1 METFKVE
8 IKETLKRV
16 VEVEAEDFLDASAK
30 VNEMYDNEE
39 EVLDYEDLYST
50 DINISEEDESLN
62 QLLVDNSDAI
72 LKAAE
77 NMFGEMSLQEL
88 AILAFGSLNFAVM
101 EFK

>member
-50 DINISEEDESLN
+50 DINLGEVIDATMYM
-62 QLLVDNSDAI
+62 VDNSDAI